1 MNFVNG
7 KISNDGQEVHV
18 QTEIIDT
25 LKISKGRV
33 FGNSAKNN
41 LILGI
46 RPEKISIHPSRSK
59 IDGGLGGKIL
69 DVSYSGETTHYN
81 VQYSTDAKSLTV
93 SIQNAIGQQIYS
105 VGDDVYLQFDKE
117 NFIAFRE

>member
-1 MNFVNG
+1 MY
-7 KISNDGQEVHV
+7 K
-18 QTEIIDT
+18 
-25 LKISKGRV
+25 LKLLIRLKLAKAER

-59 IDGGLGGKIL
+59 IDGALGGKVL